1 MALDTAHL
9 TDATRGARADRE
21 SVRFA
26 SGDTTAAT
34 RAHRESVRFAS
45 GDTTCA
51 AWLYP
56 GTNGACVVMAA
67 GMAVTKEP
75 GTDRFA
81 KRFHAAG
88 FSVLAF
94 DFRRLGESGGQP
106 RQVVRMAEQQ
116 ADFRAAIG
124 FARGLPGVDPARVAL
139 WGFSLSGGHVFLV
152 ASSDPDL
159 GAAIAVSPAL
169 GGQAAA
175 RNAMRHQTPAALRRL
190 TGRGVADAIGGLV
203 GRKPLLVPL
212 VGERGEVAVLT
223 TPDARNGP
231 AALNPGNRYPDW
243 MQAVAARSALR
254 IGFYRPARYAP
265 RVRCPLMVV
274 VCEQDGVA
282 LAAPALRA
290 AARAPHA
297 EVERLPGGHYAPF
310 LDAHEPAVEA
320 QLTFL
325 RRRLLA

>member
-1 MALDTAHL
+1 MALDTPHL
-9 TDATRGARADRE
+9 TDTTRAPLPDRE
-21 SVRFA
+21 SV
-26 SGDTTAAT
+26 G
-34 RAHRESVRFAS
+34 FAS

-51 AWLYP
+51 AWHYP

-81 KRFHAAG
+81 GRFHAAG

-106 RQVVRMAEQQ
+106 RQAVRMAEQQ

-124 FARGLPGVDPARVAL
+124 FARSLPGVDPARVAI
-139 WGFSLSGGHVFLV
+139 WGFSLSGGHVVPV
-152 ASSDPDL
+152 ASGDHDL
-159 GAAIAVSPAL
+159 GAAIAVSPGL

-175 RNAMRHQTPAALRRL
+175 RNALRHQTRAALLRL
-190 TGRGVADAIGGLV
+190 AGRGVVDAIGGLV
-203 GRKPLLVPL
+203 GREPLLVPL

-223 TPDARNGP
+223 TLDARNGP
-231 AALNPGNRYPDW
+231 AALNPGSRYPDW
-243 MQAVAARSALR
+243 LQAVAARSALR
-254 IGFYRPARYAP
+254 IGFYRPARYAR

-274 VCEQDGVA
+274 ACEEDGVA

-290 AARAPHA
+290 AAQAPHA
-297 EVERLPGGHYAPF
+297 EIERLPGGHYAPF
-310 LDAHEPAVEA
+310 LDGHERAVEA
-320 QLTFL
+320 QVTFL
-325 RRRLLA
+325 RRRLLATAN

>member
-1 MALDTAHL
+1 MALDTPQTTQTA
-9 TDATRGARADRE
+9 RGARADRE

-26 SGDTTAAT
+26 SGEA
-34 RAHRESVRFAS
+34 
-45 GDTTCA
+45 TCA
-51 AWLYP
+51 AWHYP

-67 GMAVTKEP
+67 GLAVTKQP

-81 KRFHAAG
+81 ERFHAAG

-106 RQVVRMAEQQ
+106 RQVVRMGEQQ
-116 ADFRAAIG
+116 ADFHAAIA
-124 FARGLPGVDPARVAL
+124 FARSLPGVDPARVAI
-139 WGFSLSGGHVFLV
+139 WGYSLSGGHVFPI
-152 ASSDPDL
+152 ASRDPQL
-159 GAAIAVSPAL
+159 GAAIAVSPGL

-190 TGRGVADAIGGLV
+190 TWRGVVDAIGGLV
-203 GRKPLLVPL
+203 GREPLLVPL
-212 VGERGEVAVLT
+212 VGERGEIAVLT

-243 MQAVAARSALR
+243 LQAVAARSALR
-254 IGFYRPARYAP
+254 IGFYRPARYAS

-274 VCEQDGVA
+274 ACEQDGVA

-290 AARAPHA
+290 AARAPHG

-310 LDAHEPAVEA
+310 LDGHERAVEA
-320 QLTFL
+320 QVTFL
-325 RRRLLA
+325 RRRLLV

>member
-1 MALDTAHL
+1 MALDTPHL
-9 TDATRGARADRE
+9 TETTH
-21 SVRFA
+21 A
-26 SGDTTAAT
+26 SGTG
-34 RAHRESVRFAS
+34 RESVRFAS

-51 AWLYP
+51 AGHYP

-81 KRFHAAG
+81 ERFHAAG

-94 DFRRLGESGGQP
+94 DFRRLGESGGGP
-106 RQVVRMAEQQ
+106 RQVVRMVEQQ
-116 ADFRAAIG
+116 VDFRAAIG
-124 FARGLPGVDPARVAL
+124 FARSLPGVDPARVAI
-139 WGFSLSGGHVFLV
+139 WGFSLSGGHVFPV
-152 ASSDPDL
+152 ASGDPDL
-159 GAAIAVSPAL
+159 GAAIAVSPGL

-175 RNAMRHQTPAALRRL
+175 RNAMHHQTRAALLRL
-190 TGRGVADAIGGLV
+190 TGRGVVDAIGGLA
-203 GRKPLLVPL
+203 GREPLLVPL

-243 MQAVAARSALR
+243 LQAVAARSALR

-265 RVRCPLMVV
+265 RVPCPLMVV

-282 LAAPALRA
+282 LAAPAVRA
-290 AARAPHA
+290 AAHAPRG

-310 LDAHEPAVEA
+310 LDGHQRAVEV

-325 RRRLLA
+325 RRHLLA